1 MTGFSDLLMAFDP
14 FFNEEIGEVLSSEL
28 KMDLGDKEAMEL
40 YFRDPVRCVL
50 RILDSVDLWDKRRG
64 SDGYFLFLEEWLGKK
79 VEHDEKM
86 NFSVLV
92 GD

>member
-1 MTGFSDLLMAFDP
+1 MAFDP

-28 KMDLGDKEAMEL
+28 KMDLGDKEEMEL
-40 YFRDPVRCVL
+40 YFRDPGRCVL